1 MDFEFEDFS
10 CTFRVE
16 LNFRVILFGET
27 TRYNNVVGV
36 DWREKWN
43 SYVALLTKVKSI
55 GGGGDN
61 AEFLTLALGPK
72 VL

>member
-16 LNFRVILFGET
+16 LNFRVILFEET

-36 DWREKWN
+36 DDWR
-43 SYVALLTKVKSI
+43 
-55 GGGGDN
+55 
-61 AEFLTLALGPK
+61 
-72 VL
+72 